1 MVRLDDGRY
10 IIGFDNGYQFGKT
23 ARSLFDNGV
32 HAMGK
37 VEPSVME
44 HTLKHRRRFYKVG
57 EGRAAITEDKV
68 SDEDARLL
76 TMAAVAKELSME
88 GIRKAGIVLAVGL
101 PFSDYGREKGQFL
114 EYYGQEP
121 VLRFEFE
128 GTRYDVEIC
137 RTLVFPQCY
146 SAVAPRLGNMK
157 GDYLVAGLSMPAY
170 VKGLLR
176 QHFKSA
182 ERAGTDVGV
191 EACMERIRE
200 IVHGELACQGAV
212 LAGTL
217 EKIAEGFPERMK
229 NAAQTGGP
237 PESGE
242 AFPGYSDSFPEGFDS
257 VLERFM

>member
-1 MVRLDDGRY
+1 M
-10 IIGFDNGYQFGKT
+10 
-23 ARSLFDNGV
+23 
-32 HAMGK
+32 
-37 VEPSVME
+37 
-44 HTLKHRRRFYKVG
+44 
-57 EGRAAITEDKV
+57 
-68 SDEDARLL
+68 SDERVV
-76 TMAAVAKELSME
+76 T
-88 GIRKAGIVLAVGL
+88 
-101 PFSDYGREKGQFL
+101 
-114 EYYGQEP
+114 
-121 VLRFEFE
+121 LRFQEQRAMDME
-128 GTRYDVEIC
+128 LYR
-137 RTLVFPQCY
+137 
-146 SAVAPRLGNMK
+146 RLEDGK
-157 GDYLVAGLSMPAY
+157 KETGLSMPAY

-242 AFPGYSDSFPEGFDS
+242 ALPGDSDSFPEGFDS
-257 VLERFM
+257 VLERVM